1 MMNKP
6 KPPCGKNCG
15 KRYLGCHIDCE
26 KYNEYVK
33 QNEEYK
39 KQRMVN
45 RKWTR

>member
-6 KPPCGKNCG
+6 KPPCGKNCE
-15 KRYLGCHIDCE
+15 KRYLGCHIDC
-26 KYNEYVK
+26 
-33 QNEEYK
+33 EEYK